1 MAIARRK
8 TTKRHTADALVQGGV
23 LRFIRETGLE
33 DVYKTVTEETLEWID
48 EPHNLPDGS
57 MWPRGE
63 TPHSNG
69 TERVVAL
76 SRMVE
81 SLPDNAKSV
90 VKMVLG
96 AEVDIEGETVNK
108 YAIQKTLRKCGW
120 AYPDIWNAFKDI
132 RDGLKRLEAD
142 FAL

>member
-8 TTKRHTADALVQGGV
+8 TTKRHTADALVRGAV
-23 LRFIRETGLE
+23 LRFIREAGLE
-33 DVYKTVTEETLEWID
+33 DTYKAITEESLEWID
-48 EPHNLPDGS
+48 DPHDRPDGS

-63 TPHSNG
+63 MPHSNG

-81 SLPDNAKSV
+81 SLPDNARSV
-90 VKMVLG
+90 VRMVLG
-96 AEVDIEGETVNK
+96 AEVDVEGETVSK
-108 YAIQKTLRKCGW
+108 HAIQKTLRKCGW
-120 AYPDIWNAFKDI
+120 AYTDIWQAFRDI
-132 RDGLKRLEAD
+132 RDGLRQIDAD